1 MGPNGSKGTITIH
14 CVNILHAKEDP
25 QKISK
30 LVLCTWGLDLFC
42 QRYSSIKA
50 ICLNLYSYSYKIFIN
65 NFLSKL
71 AEDNIFQIYFKL
83 FHLKFLFLKAML
95 NVSN

>member
-1 MGPNGSKGTITIH
+1 MMGPNGSKGTIIIH
-14 CVNILHAKEDP
+14 CVNILHAKQHP

-42 QRYSSIKA
+42 QWYSSIKA
-50 ICLNLYSYSYKIFIN
+50 ICLNLYNYSDKIFIN

-71 AEDNIFQIYFKL
+71 PEDNIFQI
-83 FHLKFLFLKAML
+83 
-95 NVSN
+95 